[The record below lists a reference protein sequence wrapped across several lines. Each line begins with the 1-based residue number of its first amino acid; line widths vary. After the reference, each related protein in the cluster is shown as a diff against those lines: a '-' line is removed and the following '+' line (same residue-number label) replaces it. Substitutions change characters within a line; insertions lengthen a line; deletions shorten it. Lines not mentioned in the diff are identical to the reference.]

1 MDTLHTRNEQQVIGG
16 RIRAYRLDLSITQT
30 ELGHRLWRQHTHTWI
45 SRAEAGNI
53 HFTTPLLI
61 QIAEAL
67 HIFYSQ
73 LVQGTSFEVSHG

>member
-1 MDTLHTRNEQQVIGG
+1 MDTSHACGEQQVIGG

-53 HFTTPLLI
+53 RFTAPLLM
-61 QIAEAL
+61 QIAEGL
-67 HIFYSQ
+67 RISYSG